1 MDPHERAVDADR
13 LGGLGQLDGLPM
25 GFARR
30 PGARP
35 RRILPM
41 AEGEKADSLHKVKYR
56 RRPWKVGDGTRV
68 SRSRMPAPVPSMTAT
83 VAAARVSR
91 AGALLGTG
99 GLAAS
104 GVVVWRL
111 TETWSVTPAAASHRI
126 SVLGQRLTYPAANLG
141 AVVVVGLAL
150 AGLAVIAIAAS

>member
-1 MDPHERAVDADR
+1 
-13 LGGLGQLDGLPM
+13 
-25 GFARR
+25 
-30 PGARP
+30 
-35 RRILPM
+35 
-41 AEGEKADSLHKVKYR
+41 
-56 RRPWKVGDGTRV
+56 
-68 SRSRMPAPVPSMTAT
+68 MTAT

-111 TETWSVTPAAASHRI
+111 TETWRVTPAAASHRI

-150 AGLAVIAIAAS
+150 AGLAVIAIAASGAARELATERRLRRWLRAHTTGRYAGAL